1 MAKIAMTS
9 DKKIMV
15 LNEGV
20 EGIPSITIDS
30 ELSDTS
36 TNPVQNKVIKAAI
49 DAVDTKAGN
58 KQDKIRVSGLLKG
71 DGTTISAAVAGT
83 DYMVPPTGGTTGQIL
98 KKTETGTE
106 WADSDVFIA
115 TYGTTTSAE
124 IEAAYQ
130 AGKIC
135 AVCIDGRKN
144 IYFLSYRHNAN
155 THIFTSLRANTANYA
170 TSTMF
175 IDACK
180 CEDDAWDNVSN
191 FMTKPANH
199 ASTHASGGSDP
210 ITPASIGAATM
221 TEVNSAIQTA
231 IGNAI
236 GGSY

>member
-58 KQDKIRVSGLLKG
+58 KQDKIGVSGLLKG
-71 DGTTISAAVAGT
+71 DGTTISQAVAGT
-83 DYMVPPTGGTTGQIL
+83 DYMIPPTGGITGQIL

-130 AGKIC
+130 AGK
-135 AVCIDGRKN
+135 R
-144 IYFLSYRHNAN
+144 
-155 THIFTSLRANTANYA
+155 
-170 TSTMF
+170 F
-175 IDACK
+175 IAK
-180 CEDDAWDNVSN
+180 TIIGLDN
-191 FMTKPANH
+191 MQ
-199 ASTHASGGSDP
+199 
-210 ITPASIGAATM
+210 I
-221 TEVNSAIQTA
+221 E
-231 IGNAI
+231 
-236 GGSY
+236 